1 MQNNTNTHS
10 FSYLKCFGITFAI
23 TFIVFSFYLVTFYTG
38 NHDITYLKFG
48 TKLTQGVWEGRLTQ
62 FAIQLLLFNGQL
74 LPILSSLIGLI
85 FFCLTPIILSKT
97 WNLPKN
103 TTNIILFSL
112 LLTTNPFALSQLY
125 YIHQITSILM
135 WHLFCTLGLYFSLST
150 SPSKKHHLFNYFMA
164 YILWFTSISGYAPSI
179 NTVFVLISATII
191 IEIITKDLSLK
202 QIIAKFLPI
211 IIIAFLSSLSYY
223 TAIKILKHKE
233 IIQNDMYNVQI
244 LGIKDIIQ
252 KIIQNYDMPIKMI
265 FHQPP
270 FNYSIINYILGIF
283 LILFFITSKT
293 KKRRYLLLFFFACML
308 YATCISS
315 FLSTHD
321 IFYTY
326 RINFFSIP
334 YILITI
340 FATLS
345 LSSNK
350 FIKNVSFICS
360 IILLS
365 SFIKADTYIQKI
377 WHLGNKQDEQ
387 IIEKTRTELLNK
399 IDLNKK
405 YRLYYIGELNGRQ
418 KFADTSLYKSNHYE
432 IYREYYTYAYL
443 ISPFISSG
451 LFLTEPYNPI
461 YGAAFFYR
469 GIGNLTLINNNEYL
483 TKKERNN
490 SIFYT
495 KLKPEKKFNPQI
507 YNWLT
512 NQRKPNI
519 MIKGNNIFIYFH
531 FDYMQYASLMHY
543 FGFYKKETTSKPK

>member
-1 MQNNTNTHS
+1 MQNNANAHN

-23 TFIVFSFYLVTFYTG
+23 TFIVFSFYLITFFTG
-38 NHDITYLKFG
+38 NHDISYLKFG

-62 FAIQLLLFNGQL
+62 FVIQLLFFNGHL
-74 LPILSSLIGLI
+74 LPILSVLIGLI
-85 FFCLTPIILSKT
+85 FFNLTPIILYKT

-103 TTNIILFSL
+103 TINIVLFSL
-112 LLTTNPFALSQLY
+112 LLTTNPLALSQLY
-125 YIHQITSILM
+125 YVHQITSILM
-135 WHLFCTLGLYFSLST
+135 WHLFCTLGLYFSLLKT
-150 SPSKKHHLFNYFMA
+150 SSKKHHAFNYFIT
-164 YILWFTSISGYAPSI
+164 YILWTASIGGYAPTI
-179 NTVFVLISATII
+179 NTIFVLISATII

-223 TAIKILKHKE
+223 IAIKILKHKE
-233 IIQNDMYNVQI
+233 IIKDFMYNVQM
-244 LGIKDIIQ
+244 LGTKDIIK
-252 KIIQNYDMPIKMI
+252 KIIQNYDKPIKMI

-270 FNYSIINYILGIF
+270 FNYSIINHILGIF
-283 LILFFITSKT
+283 LILFFITSKA
-293 KKRRYLLLFFFACML
+293 KKRCYLLLFFFACML

-321 IFYTY
+321 IFFTY

-334 YILITI
+334 YILITV
-340 FATLS
+340 FATLL

-350 FIKNVSFICS
+350 FTKNVSFICA

-365 SFIKADTYIQKI
+365 SFIKADIYTQKI

-387 IIEKTRTELLNK
+387 IIEKTRAELLNK

-418 KFADTSLYKSNHYE
+418 KFANRPIYKSNHYE
-432 IYREYYTYAYL
+432 AYREYYTYGYQIA
-443 ISPFISSG
+443 PFITSG
-451 LFLTEPYNPI
+451 IFSTESFNPI
-461 YGAAFFYR
+461 YGSAFFY
-469 GIGNLTLINNNEYL
+469 IGANNLSLINNNEYL
-483 TKKERNN
+483 SKKEQGD
-490 SIFYT
+490 SMFYT

-519 MIKGNNIFIYFH
+519 MIKDNNIFIYFH
-531 FDYMQYASLMHY
+531 FDYFQYSALMHY
-543 FGFYKKETTSKPK
+543 FGFHKKEDTSKPK